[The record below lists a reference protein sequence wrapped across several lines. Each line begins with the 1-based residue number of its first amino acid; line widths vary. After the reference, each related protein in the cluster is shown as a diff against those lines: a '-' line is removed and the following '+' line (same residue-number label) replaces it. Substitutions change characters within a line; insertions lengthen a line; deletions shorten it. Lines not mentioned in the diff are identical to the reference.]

1 MSIVISNRLFT
12 PEDAKRMLERNI
24 DGNRRVKDYVV
35 AKYAKDMREGR
46 WKDDVSGQ
54 IIVSDTGK
62 LLDGQHRLIAVM
74 LSGIPRAFD
83 VKTGVPESAFAYI
96 DNGSSR
102 TVADFIGIPNAN
114 EAAAIARVMQSVDI
128 GKSIKASMASA
139 GFTRNETL
147 DYARS
152 RIDEIGSITRTALR
166 MRRSVGRG
174 SGAAFGCFVYLAG
187 LADDGERDRFCN
199 DFVNDDPTIQP
210 VRAAKNRLLIL
221 FAKSSERIPKHVI
234 VGTLLYAFDAMRD
247 GREIKQF
254 NKVSS
259 AIAAYEGFISERAAS

>member
-114 EAAAIARVMQSVDI
+114 ECAAIPRLSQPLAN
-128 GKSIKASMASA
+128 GKSIKAGRASA
-139 GFTRNETL
+139 
-147 DYARS
+147 
-152 RIDEIGSITRTALR
+152 ALR
-166 MRRSVGRG
+166 RKQTQDQARRRADQLGAPPGHATRRRRSVGRG

-259 AIAAYEGFISERAAS
+259 AIAAYEEFISERAAS